1 VTKYILIAVA
11 ALTFASHLCAQG
23 SIDAPIAAE
32 PPALAERA
40 APPVSTPA
48 VPTNQ
53 TIRSSKGFAPL
64 QELSPWSMFVS
75 SDPLVQGVMISLVFA
90 SIVSWTIFL
99 AKTIKLRFARW
110 RLHKWLVRLSGAA
123 GLSEAQLALGS
134 ARNVLATLI
143 AAAVQ
148 EIRLS
153 PGSGIENS
161 IKERAGS
168 RFSEIVHMERRAARQ
183 GMVILATIG
192 STAPFV
198 GLFGTVWGI
207 MNSFIGISKFQTT
220 NLAVVAPDIAEA
232 LLATAF
238 GLAAAIPAVI
248 FYNQL
253 TRTTRLYLDLVGRA
267 LGCASRLL
275 SRDLDRGHG
284 RVETRAAE

>member
-1 VTKYILIAVA
+1 VTKYILVAVA
-11 ALTFASHLCAQG
+11 ALTFASALRAQERVE
-23 SIDAPIAAE
+23 APVAPE
-32 PPALAERA
+32 PPTLAEGMA
-40 APPVSTPA
+40 SPVGTPA
-48 VPTNQ
+48 VPAIPAT
-53 TIRSSKGFAPL
+53 RSSKGAFAP
-64 QELSPWSMFVS
+64 LSPWSMFIS

-90 SIVSWTIFL
+90 SILSWTIFL

-110 RLHKWLVRLSGAA
+110 RLHKWLVRVSGAA

-134 ARNVLATLI
+134 TRNVLATLI

-161 IKERAGS
+161 IKERAAS
-168 RFSEIVHMERRAARQ
+168 RFSEIVHMERRGVRQ

-207 MNSFIGISKFQTT
+207 MNSFIGISKAQTT
-220 NLAVVAPDIAEA
+220 NLAVVAPGIAEA

-253 TRTTRLYLDLVGRA
+253 TRTTRLYLDLVARA
-267 LGCASRLL
+267 LGSASRLL

-284 RVETRAAE
+284 LVEARAAE